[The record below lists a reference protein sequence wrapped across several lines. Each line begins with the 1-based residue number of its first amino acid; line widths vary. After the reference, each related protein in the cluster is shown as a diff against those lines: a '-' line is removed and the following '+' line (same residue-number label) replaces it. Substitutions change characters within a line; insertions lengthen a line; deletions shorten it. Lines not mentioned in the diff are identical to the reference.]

1 MPLLNFSTLDF
12 DQIKSTLREVLRTNT
27 DFTDYDFEGSNLSSI
42 IDLLAYNTYINSY
55 NANMVANEV
64 FIDSATLRENVVAL
78 AKNIGYTP
86 KSKKAS
92 RCVVDFFVD
101 LDELS
106 TSPPS
111 VTLKAGP
118 VAATSNQFG
127 GQSYVFNVLEDTTVP
142 VFDRR
147 AIFENLEVIEGTKI
161 TQSYTYSSQNPNQ
174 RFTLNNPGIDTDTI
188 LVVVKPSNTSTIKL
202 KYDLTNSLID
212 SKVNDVINGSSTVF
226 FLQEIEDERYEVI
239 FGDGVFGRALED
251 GNVVEISYLVCDGAN
266 ANRIS
271 DFNFSGRLVY
281 LQDSVENTVTSGISL
296 ISSQAPST
304 GGAAIESVASIK
316 KYAPQVYGT
325 QDRAITAND
334 YEVLIPNKIYP
345 EAESISVFGGEELVP
360 PRFGKVFISIKPRN
374 GDFVSQGIKE
384 NIKRQ
389 LRKYSVTGIV
399 PEILDLKYLYIVTDS
414 KVYYNSREITDVA
427 AVSTTIQNNIQ
438 AYADSS
444 ELNKYGT
451 RFKYSKFLGI
461 IDQSHQSITSN
472 LTSIQMRRDVRLATN
487 QFAEYA
493 VDFGN
498 HMHVQSLSGYNIKSS
513 PFKVLDISDDVYLFD
528 EPNDTKTGV
537 ISLYSLQAP
546 GSTTPVV
553 RRRNVGA
560 IDYMTGRITL
570 NPINITSGK
579 DKDGLQI
586 MEIFAVPHSNDV
598 IGLQD
603 LYLQLDSSNVQ
614 MIVDDISSG
623 SDPSGST
630 YRSSSS
636 YVNVNNNPY

>member
-142 VFDRR
+142 VFDKR

-513 PFKVLDISDDVYLFD
+513 PFRVLDITDDVYLFD

>member
-603 LYLQLDSSNVQ
+603 LYLQLDSSSVQ

>member
-86 KSKKAS
+86 KSRKAS
-92 RCVVDFFVD
+92 RCIVDFFVD

-399 PEILDLKYLYIVTDS
+399 PEILDLKYLYIMTDS
-414 KVYYNSREITDVA
+414 KVYYNTRKITDVA
-427 AVSTTIQNNIQ
+427 AVTSTVQNNIQ
-438 AYADSS
+438 AYADSA

-472 LTSIQMRRDVRLATN
+472 LTSIQMRRDLRLATN

-493 VDFGN
+493 IDFGN
-498 HMHVQSLSGYNIKSS
+498 HMHVQSMNGYNIKSS
-513 PFKVLDISDDVYLFD
+513 PFRVLDITDDVYLFD

-537 ISLYSLQAP
+537 ISLYSLQGP

-560 IDYMTGRITL
+560 INYMTGRITL
-570 NPINITSGK
+570 NPINIVSGK
-579 DKDGLQI
+579 NKDDIQI

-603 LYLQLDSSNVQ
+603 LYLQLDSSNVE
-614 MIVDDISSG
+614 MIVDEISSG

-636 YVNVNNNPY
+636 YVDINNNPY

>member
-188 LVVVKPSNTSTIKL
+188 MVVVKPSDTSTIKL

-513 PFKVLDISDDVYLFD
+513 PFRVLDITDDVYLFD

-560 IDYMTGRITL
+560 INYMTGRITL

>member
-1 MPLLNFSTLDF
+1 
-12 DQIKSTLREVLRTNT
+12 
-27 DFTDYDFEGSNLSSI
+27 
-42 IDLLAYNTYINSY
+42 
-55 NANMVANEV
+55 MVANEV

-86 KSKKAS
+86 KSRKAS

-281 LQDSVENTVTSGISL
+281 VQDSVENTVTSGISL

-513 PFKVLDISDDVYLFD
+513 PFRVLDITDDVYLFD

-603 LYLQLDSSNVQ
+603 LYLQLDSSSVQ

>member
-78 AKNIGYTP
+78 ARNIGYTP
-86 KSKKAS
+86 KSRKAS
-92 RCVVDFFVD
+92 RCTVDFFVD

-281 LQDSVENTVTSGISL
+281 VQDSVENTVTSGISL

-513 PFKVLDISDDVYLFD
+513 PFRVLDITDDVYLFD

-603 LYLQLDSSNVQ
+603 LYLQLDTSNVQ

>member
-86 KSKKAS
+86 KSRKAS
-92 RCVVDFFVD
+92 RCTVDFFVD

-188 LVVVKPSNTSTIKL
+188 LVVVKPSNTSTIRL

-472 LTSIQMRRDVRLATN
+472 LTSIQMRRDLRLATN

-493 VDFGN
+493 IDFGN

-513 PFKVLDISDDVYLFD
+513 PFRVLDITDDVYLFD

>member
-78 AKNIGYTP
+78 ARNIGYTP
-86 KSKKAS
+86 KSRKAS
-92 RCVVDFFVD
+92 RCIVDFFVD

-513 PFKVLDISDDVYLFD
+513 PFRVLDITDDVYLFD

-603 LYLQLDSSNVQ
+603 LYLQLDTSNVQ

>member
-92 RCVVDFFVD
+92 RCTVDFFVD

-188 LVVVKPSNTSTIKL
+188 LVVVKPSNTSTIRL

-281 LQDSVENTVTSGISL
+281 LQDSVENTVNSGISL

-334 YEVLIPNKIYP
+334 YEVLIPSKIYP

-414 KVYYNSREITDVA
+414 KVYYNSRAITDVA

-493 VDFGN
+493 IDFGN

-513 PFKVLDISDDVYLFD
+513 PFRVLDITDDVYLFD

-603 LYLQLDSSNVQ
+603 LYLQLDSSSVQ

>member
-92 RCVVDFFVD
+92 RCIVDFFVD

-513 PFKVLDISDDVYLFD
+513 PFRVLDITDDVYLFD

>member
-78 AKNIGYTP
+78 ARNIGYTP
-86 KSKKAS
+86 KSRKAS
-92 RCVVDFFVD
+92 RCTVDFFVD

-188 LVVVKPSNTSTIKL
+188 LVVVKPSNTSTIRL

-281 LQDSVENTVTSGISL
+281 LQDSVENTVSSGISL

-414 KVYYNSREITDVA
+414 KVYYNSRAITDVA

-513 PFKVLDISDDVYLFD
+513 PFRVLDITDDVYLFD

-603 LYLQLDSSNVQ
+603 LYLQLDSSSVQ

>member
-12 DQIKSTLREVLRTNT
+12 DQIKNTLREVLRTNT

-86 KSKKAS
+86 KSRKAS
-92 RCVVDFFVD
+92 RAVVDFFVD
-101 LDELS
+101 LDDLS
-106 TSPPS
+106 AAPPS

-118 VAATSNQFG
+118 VAATTNQFG
-127 GQSYVFNVLEDTTVP
+127 NQSYVFNILEDTTVP

-161 TQSYTYSSQNPNQ
+161 TQSYTYSSQNKNQ
-174 RFTLNNPGIDTDTI
+174 RFLLNNAGVDTDTI
-188 LVVVKPSNTSTIKL
+188 LVQVKPSDTSTIKL

-212 SKVNDVINGSSTVF
+212 QKVNDVINGSSTIF
-226 FLQEIEDERYEVI
+226 FLQEVEDERYEVI
-239 FGDGVFGRALED
+239 FGDGIFGRALED
-251 GNVVEISYLVCDGAN
+251 GNVVEISYLVCDGPN

-281 LQDSVENTVTSGISL
+281 LQDSVENTITGGISL
-296 ISSQAPST
+296 ISAQGPST
-304 GGAAIESVASIK
+304 GGSAIESVASIK

-384 NIKRQ
+384 NIKRE

-399 PEILDLKYLYIVTDS
+399 PEILDLKYLYIITDS
-414 KVYYNSREITDVA
+414 KVYYNSRKITDVA
-427 AVSTTIQNNIQ
+427 AVSSTVQNNIQ

-461 IDQSHQSITSN
+461 IDQSHESITSN
-472 LTSIQMRRDVRLATN
+472 LTSVQMRRDLRVATN

-493 VDFGN
+493 IDFGN
-498 HMHVQSLSGYNIKSS
+498 HMHVQSMNGYNIKSS
-513 PFKVLDISDDVYLFD
+513 PFKVLDITDDVYLFD
-528 EPNDTKTGV
+528 EPNDTKTGT
-537 ISLYSLQAP
+537 ISLYSLQGP

-560 IDYMTGRITL
+560 INYMTGRITL
-570 NPINITSGK
+570 NPINIVSGK
-579 DKDGLQI
+579 DKDGIQI

-603 LYLQLDSSNVQ
+603 LYLQLDTSNVQ

-623 SDPSGST
+623 TDPSGST

>member
-1 MPLLNFSTLDF
+1 
-12 DQIKSTLREVLRTNT
+12 
-27 DFTDYDFEGSNLSSI
+27 
-42 IDLLAYNTYINSY
+42 
-55 NANMVANEV
+55 MVANEV

-86 KSKKAS
+86 KSRKAS
-92 RCVVDFFVD
+92 RAVVDFFVD
-101 LDELS
+101 LDDLS
-106 TSPPS
+106 AAPPS

-118 VAATSNQFG
+118 VAATTNQFG
-127 GQSYVFNVLEDTTVP
+127 NQSYVFNILEDTTVP

-281 LQDSVENTVTSGISL
+281 LQDSVENTVSSGISL

-493 VDFGN
+493 IDFGN

-513 PFKVLDISDDVYLFD
+513 PFRVLDITDDVYLFD

-553 RRRNVGA
+553 RRRNIGA

-603 LYLQLDSSNVQ
+603 LYLQLDTSNVQ

>member
-86 KSKKAS
+86 KSRKAS

-304 GGAAIESVASIK
+304 GGAAIESVASVK

-472 LTSIQMRRDVRLATN
+472 LTSIQMRRDLRLATN

-493 VDFGN
+493 IDFGN

-513 PFKVLDISDDVYLFD
+513 PFRVLDITDDVYLFD
-528 EPNDTKTGV
+528 EPNDTKTGI

>member
-78 AKNIGYTP
+78 ARNIGYTP
-86 KSKKAS
+86 KSRKAS
-92 RCVVDFFVD
+92 RCTVDFFVD

-226 FLQEIEDERYEVI
+226 FLQEIEDERYEII

-281 LQDSVENTVTSGISL
+281 LQDSIENTVTSGISL

-304 GGAAIESVASIK
+304 GGAAIESVASVK

-472 LTSIQMRRDVRLATN
+472 LTSIQMRRDLRLATN

-493 VDFGN
+493 IDFGN

-513 PFKVLDISDDVYLFD
+513 PFRVLDITDDVYLFD
-528 EPNDTKTGV
+528 EPNDTKTGI

>member
-1 MPLLNFSTLDF
+1 MSLINFSTLDF

-86 KSKKAS
+86 RSRKAS
-92 RCVVDFFVD
+92 RCIIDFFVD
-101 LDELS
+101 LDDVPS
-106 TSPPS
+106 SPPS

-118 VAATSNQFG
+118 VAASTNQFG
-127 GQSYVFNVLEDTTVP
+127 NQSYVFNVLEDTTVP
-142 VFDRR
+142 VFDSR
-147 AIFENLEVIEGTKI
+147 AVFENLEVIEGTKV
-161 TQSYTYSSQNPNQ
+161 TQSFTYSSQNPLQ
-174 RFTLNNPGIDTDTI
+174 RFVLSNPGIDTDTI
-188 LVVVKPSNTSTIKL
+188 LVQVKPTDTSTIKV

-212 SKVNDVINGSSTVF
+212 SKVNDVINGSSTIY
-226 FLQEIEDERYEVI
+226 FLQEVEDERYEII
-239 FGDGVFGRALED
+239 FGDGIFGRALND
-251 GNVVEISYLVCDGAN
+251 GNVIEVSYLVCDGPN
-266 ANRIS
+266 ANRVS
-271 DFNFSGRLVY
+271 QFNFSGRLVY
-281 LQDSVENTVTSGISL
+281 LQDSVENTITSGISL
-296 ISSQAPST
+296 ISTQTPST
-304 GGAAIESVASIK
+304 GGTAIESVASIK

-399 PEILDLKYLYIVTDS
+399 PEILDLKYLYIMTDS
-414 KVYYNSREITDVA
+414 KVYYNTRKITDVA
-427 AVSTTIQNNIQ
+427 AVTSTVQNNIQ
-438 AYADSS
+438 AYADSA

-472 LTSIQMRRDVRLATN
+472 LTSIQMRRDLRLATN

-493 VDFGN
+493 IDFGN
-498 HMHVQSLSGYNIKSS
+498 HMHVQSMNGYNIKSS
-513 PFKVLDISDDVYLFD
+513 PFRVLDITDDVYLFD

-537 ISLYSLQAP
+537 ISLYSLQGP

-560 IDYMTGRITL
+560 INYMTGRITL
-570 NPINITSGK
+570 NPINIVSGK
-579 DKDGLQI
+579 NKDDIQI

-603 LYLQLDSSNVQ
+603 LYLQLDSSNVE
-614 MIVDDISSG
+614 MIVDEISSG

-636 YVNVNNNPY
+636 YVDINNNPY

>member
-92 RCVVDFFVD
+92 RCIVDFFVD

-513 PFKVLDISDDVYLFD
+513 PFRVLDITDDVYLFD

-603 LYLQLDSSNVQ
+603 LYLQLDSSSVQ

>member
-78 AKNIGYTP
+78 ARNIGYTP
-86 KSKKAS
+86 KSRKAS
-92 RCVVDFFVD
+92 RCTVDFFVD

-513 PFKVLDISDDVYLFD
+513 PFRVLDITDDVYLFD
-528 EPNDTKTGV
+528 EPNDTKTGI
-537 ISLYSLQAP
+537 ISLYSLQAQ

>member
-78 AKNIGYTP
+78 ARNIGYTP
-86 KSKKAS
+86 KSRKAS
-92 RCVVDFFVD
+92 RCTVDFFVD

-226 FLQEIEDERYEVI
+226 FLQEIEDERYEII

-304 GGAAIESVASIK
+304 GGAAIESVASVK

-472 LTSIQMRRDVRLATN
+472 LTSIQMRRDLRLATN

-493 VDFGN
+493 IDFGN

-513 PFKVLDISDDVYLFD
+513 PFRVLDITDDVYLFD
-528 EPNDTKTGV
+528 EPNDTKTGI

>member
-92 RCVVDFFVD
+92 RCTVDFFVD

-147 AIFENLEVIEGTKI
+147 AVFENLEVIEGTKI

-334 YEVLIPNKIYP
+334 YEVLIPSKIYP

-513 PFKVLDISDDVYLFD
+513 PFRVLDITDDVYLFD

-603 LYLQLDSSNVQ
+603 LYLQLDTSNVQ

>member
-1 MPLLNFSTLDF
+1 MAFGQYVNLDF
-12 DQIKSTLREVLRTNT
+12 DQIKSSIRDYLRANTN
-27 DFTDYDFEGSNLSSI
+27 FTDYDFEGSNLSSI

-86 KSKKAS
+86 KSRKAS

-147 AIFENLEVIEGTKI
+147 AVFENLEVIEGTKI

-188 LVVVKPSNTSTIKL
+188 LVVVKPSNTSTIRL

-334 YEVLIPNKIYP
+334 YEVLIPSKIYP

-513 PFKVLDISDDVYLFD
+513 PFRVLDITDDVYLFD

-603 LYLQLDSSNVQ
+603 LYLQLDTSNVQ

>member
-92 RCVVDFFVD
+92 RCTVDFFVD

-147 AIFENLEVIEGTKI
+147 AVFENLEVIEGTKI

-188 LVVVKPSNTSTIKL
+188 LVVVKPSNTSTIRL

-472 LTSIQMRRDVRLATN
+472 LTSIQMRRDLRLATN

-493 VDFGN
+493 IDFGN

-513 PFKVLDISDDVYLFD
+513 PFRVLDITDDVYLFD

-603 LYLQLDSSNVQ
+603 LYLQLDTSNVQ

>member
-78 AKNIGYTP
+78 ARNIGYTP
-86 KSKKAS
+86 KSRKAS

-127 GQSYVFNVLEDTTVP
+127 GQSYVFNVLEDTTVS

-174 RFTLNNPGIDTDTI
+174 RFILNNPGIDTDTI

-251 GNVVEISYLVCDGAN
+251 GNLVEISYLVCDGAN
-266 ANRIS
+266 SNRIS

-281 LQDSVENTVTSGISL
+281 LQDSIENTVTSGISL
-296 ISSQAPST
+296 ISSQTPST

-334 YEVLIPNKIYP
+334 YEILIPNKIYP

-399 PEILDLKYLYIVTDS
+399 PEILDLKYLHIVTDS
-414 KVYYNSREITDVA
+414 KVYYNSRAITDVA

-472 LTSIQMRRDVRLATN
+472 LTSIQMRRDLRLATN

-493 VDFGN
+493 IDFGN
-498 HMHVQSLSGYNIKSS
+498 HMHVQSLNGYNIKSS
-513 PFKVLDISDDVYLFD
+513 PFRVLDITDDVYLFD
-528 EPNDTKTGV
+528 EPNDTKTGI

-553 RRRNVGA
+553 KRRNVGA

-614 MIVDDISSG
+614 MIIDDISSG

>member
-86 KSKKAS
+86 KSRKAS

-188 LVVVKPSNTSTIKL
+188 LVVVKPSNTSTIRL

-472 LTSIQMRRDVRLATN
+472 LTSIQMRRDLRLATN

-513 PFKVLDISDDVYLFD
+513 PFRVLDITDDVYLFD
-528 EPNDTKTGV
+528 EPNDTKTGI

-603 LYLQLDSSNVQ
+603 LYLQLDTFNVQ

>member
-304 GGAAIESVASIK
+304 GGAAIESVASVK

>member
-78 AKNIGYTP
+78 ARNIGYTP
-86 KSKKAS
+86 KSRKAS
-92 RCVVDFFVD
+92 RCIVDFFVD

-188 LVVVKPSNTSTIKL
+188 LVVVKPSNTSTIRL

-513 PFKVLDISDDVYLFD
+513 PFRVLDITDDVYLFD

>member
-78 AKNIGYTP
+78 ARNIGYTP
-86 KSKKAS
+86 KSRKAS
-92 RCVVDFFVD
+92 RCTVDFFVD

-127 GQSYVFNVLEDTTVP
+127 GQSYVFNILEDTTVP

-188 LVVVKPSNTSTIKL
+188 LVVVKPSNTSTIRL

-281 LQDSVENTVTSGISL
+281 LQDSVENTVSSGISL

-414 KVYYNSREITDVA
+414 KVYYNSRAITDVA

-472 LTSIQMRRDVRLATN
+472 LTSKQMRRDVRLATN

-493 VDFGN
+493 IDFGN

-513 PFKVLDISDDVYLFD
+513 PFRVLDITDDVYLFD

-603 LYLQLDSSNVQ
+603 LYLQLDSSSVQ

-630 YRSSSS
+630 YRS
-636 YVNVNNNPY
+636 

>member
-1 MPLLNFSTLDF
+1 MAFGQYVNLDF
-12 DQIKSTLREVLRTNT
+12 DQIKTSIRDYLRANTN
-27 DFTDYDFEGSNLSSI
+27 FTDYDFEGSNLSSI

-86 KSKKAS
+86 KSRKAS

-147 AIFENLEVIEGTKI
+147 AVFENLEVIEGTKI

-188 LVVVKPSNTSTIKL
+188 LVVVKPSNTSTIRL

-334 YEVLIPNKIYP
+334 YEVLIPSKIYP

-513 PFKVLDISDDVYLFD
+513 PFRVLDITDDVYLFD

-603 LYLQLDSSNVQ
+603 LYLQLDTSNVQ

>member
-86 KSKKAS
+86 KSRKAS

-106 TSPPS
+106 TAPPS

-188 LVVVKPSNTSTIKL
+188 LVVVKPSNTSTIRL

-281 LQDSVENTVTSGISL
+281 LQDSVENTVSSGISL

-414 KVYYNSREITDVA
+414 KVYYNSRAITDVA

-438 AYADSS
+438 AYANSS

-513 PFKVLDISDDVYLFD
+513 PFRVLDITDDVYLFD

-553 RRRNVGA
+553 RRRNIGA

-603 LYLQLDSSNVQ
+603 LYLQLDSSSVQ